1 MFYFGLSDKEFLAGM
16 QRLVD
21 RADNPNPVLK
31 AIGEDLVESTKKRFE
46 TATAPDDTSWDDN
59 SKTTQ
64 AIKGRNQPLIGE
76 THQLMNSI
84 NYQLHGTDTVLIGS
98 PMEYA
103 AMQNFGGQKQDYPPL
118 WGDIPARQFLGISTE
133 DETNILD
140 TIADYLSS

>member
-1 MFYFGLSDKEFLAGM
+1 MFYFCLSDKEFLAGM

-21 RADNPNPVLK
+21 KADNASPVLK
-31 AIGEDLVESTKKRFE
+31 AIGEDLKESTKKRFG
-46 TATAPDDTSWDDN
+46 TATAPDGSKWQDN

-76 THQLMNSI
+76 NHILRDTI
-84 NYQLHGTDTVLIGS
+84 DYQLYGDTLLIGS

-103 AMQNFGGQKQDYPPL
+103 IMQNFGGQKQDYPHL

-133 DETNILD
+133 YETNILD